1 MNHLIDKSQFLLIK
15 NIFNMEP
22 YLNTFL
28 KLYIKPN
35 LAFNLAIYSSYSL
48 LLIVQFLISNIY
60 MSNLFFC

>member
-28 KLYIKPN
+28 KLYIKHN
-35 LAFNLAIYSSYSL
+35 FAFNLAIYSSYSL